1 MVLLVAASV
10 SVSNGVGVA
19 AFSVRL
25 AFDAL
30 VVVSLISLCMFPS
43 VFVILLALGLVAL
56 CCRVSLRPSSWFCS
70 LDSLATLVNHQPHAW
85 KFIAVLVL
93 VGSG

>member
-1 MVLLVAASV
+1 M

-30 VVVSLISLCMFPS
+30 VLVSPISLCMFPS
-43 VFVILLALGLVAL
+43 VFIILLALGLVAV
-56 CCRVSLRPSSWFCS
+56 CCRVSLQPSSWF
-70 LDSLATLVNHQPHAW
+70 
-85 KFIAVLVL
+85 
-93 VGSG
+93 